1 MSYTDHSFIV
11 GQSEG
16 QEEKP
21 ERLEFLGLPEDAVRI
36 PNTGGKDT
44 GVWLAPSQTTG
55 LWDIYY
61 KYKGTSGGLKPSGT
75 VSEGTEFL
83 YNNFSDFPRVYD
95 SVIASASKLE
105 GGSIIT
111 RSIII
116 NSHIHTGQ
124 IEDSTIKDSIVAFA
138 VKSRVFNTVCVHQGQ
153 LWDSTVTD
161 GWLSADVDHKSL
173 ESPVTFGSVYHHL
186 VFMSDNGSWKLSQEH
201 SLHADKISVYGL
213 KAFKHKNWL
222 ADNIC
227 EALQNDDLDTV
238 VASIERGIIN
248 KKALE
253 AEIALPHGTVMPVD
267 MCASKLEAAFAEYVR
282 IVMENPNW

>member
-1 MSYTDHSFIV
+1 MNYTDHSFIV

-16 QEEKP
+16 QEEAP
-21 ERLEFLGLPEDAVRI
+21 ERLDFLQLPEDAVRV
-36 PNTGGKDT
+36 PYTGDKDT
-44 GVWLAPSQTTG
+44 GVWLAPTRTVG
-55 LWDIYY
+55 MWDIYY
-61 KYKGTSGGLKPSGT
+61 KTFAFDPKHCGT

-83 YNNFSDFPRVYD
+83 YNNFSDFPRVNE

-105 GGSIIT
+105 AGSFIT
-111 RSIII
+111 RSVII

-138 VKSRVFNTVCVHQGQ
+138 IKSHVFNTVCVHQGQ
-153 LWDSTVTD
+153 LWDSMVTD

-173 ESPVTFGSVYHHL
+173 ESPVTFGSVYQHL
-186 VFMSDNGSWKLSQEH
+186 VFMENNGSWNLSQEY

-213 KAFKHKNWL
+213 KAFKHKNWVL
-222 ADNIC
+222 SSIR

-238 VASIERGIIN
+238 EASIQRGIIN

-253 AEIALPHGTVMPVD
+253 AEITLPHGTVMPVD
-267 MCASKLEAAFAEYVR
+267 ACASKLEAAFAEYVR
-282 IVMENPNW
+282 IVKENPNW